1 MQNQTANT
9 VAPVRA
15 VSTRDIH
22 AAYDA
27 NRVVASR
34 DFADQHQFTGQGKSQ
49 KSLDRQNPPMTIDQV
64 RELLNKN
71 K

>member
-1 MQNQTANT
+1 MQNQTT
-9 VAPVRA
+9 RTDAPGRV
-15 VSTRDIH
+15 VFMRDVH

-27 NRVVASR
+27 DKGVATR
-34 DFADQHQFTGQGKSQ
+34 NFVDQRHFTDRGKSQ
-49 KSLDRQNPPMTIDQV
+49 ESLDRQNPPMTIDQV